1 MTAAMALCG
10 IGCKL
15 CIIGVALIGFQSVVL
30 ILGAAVHGCVGVCVC
45 VCACVCVSVRESA
58 CCLARHVHGL
68 ILTVCRGGCDGQV
81 AKCAVQLPLMPCTGS
96 LLYLNSVCCCAL
108 ACGSAG
114 WLFVLSCGADS
125 AAPAHPPPV

>member
-45 VCACVCVSVRESA
+45 VCVRVCVRVCPRECMLPGPPCAWAYS
-58 CCLARHVHGL
+58 
-68 ILTVCRGGCDGQV
+68 DGV
-81 AKCAVQLPLMPCTGS
+81 S
-96 LLYLNSVCCCAL
+96 W
-108 ACGSAG
+108 
-114 WLFVLSCGADS
+114 WL
-125 AAPAHPPPV
+125 